1 MTRLWR
7 LRGIFMTKSASS
19 PYQLDLIRYEFDSE
33 RRRGMAGRCIISI
46 IQLLLNYG
54 NPTP

>member
-19 PYQLDLIRYEFDSE
+19 PRQLDLIRYEFDSE